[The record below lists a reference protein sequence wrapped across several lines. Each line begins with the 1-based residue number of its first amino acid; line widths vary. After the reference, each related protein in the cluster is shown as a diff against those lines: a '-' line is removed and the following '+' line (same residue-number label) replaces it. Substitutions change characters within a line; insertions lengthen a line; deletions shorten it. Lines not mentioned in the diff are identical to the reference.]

1 MTMILIGLLLWIAAH
16 FFKRVL
22 PDVRSGMNERM
33 GAGPA
38 RGIMSVLILLSV
50 ILMIVGFRGH
60 DATVL
65 YTPMD
70 GMRPVNNLLMIISV
84 VLFGMSGSKG
94 RLGTMLRHP
103 MLLGVLVWAVA
114 HLLVNGDMASVV
126 LFGGMGI
133 WAVMQIVLINA
144 QDIWTRP
151 ERGPASGD
159 VKLFIISAVVFS
171 VIAGIHIALGYN
183 PFSGSL

>member
-1 MTMILIGLLLWIAAH
+1 MMLILIGLLLWIAAH

-22 PDVRSGMNERM
+22 PSVRNAMDDRM

-38 RGIMSVLILLSV
+38 RGVMSVLILLSV
-50 ILMIVGFRGH
+50 ILMIIGFRGH
-60 DATVL
+60 DATQL
-65 YTPMD
+65 YAPMD
-70 GMRPVNNLLMIISV
+70 GMRPVNNLLMVVSV

-103 MLLGVLVWAVA
+103 MLLGILVWAVA

-126 LFGGMGI
+126 LFGGIGI
-133 WAVMQIVLINA
+133 WAVMQILLINA
-144 QDIWTRP
+144 QETWTRP
-151 ERGPASGD
+151 ESGPASGD